1 MANADRKKIIQRY
14 YAVRSRD
21 YDKQK
26 SRTWKSDEGFGTE
39 VLNELIGTFA
49 SFEGKLLLEIGVGSG
64 RNAKPLLEKVKPQL
78 IGLDLT
84 KEMILIAKNKLL
96 GHRKCVD
103 LVVADAEHLP
113 FKTAVFDGI
122 LCVSTMHYFEHPE
135 DTLENAAKALK
146 NEGTFFY
153 GDLSPRESDD
163 QEFFERLERAISK
176 AHFRYHKP
184 SELEHLFDH
193 YGFKVTELKSIS
205 YRKSY
210 ESLIEDKANYF
221 GIEAGR
227 IYRYIRKAN
236 LEAKNQY
243 ELTQTELTQFYT
255 IIVAVKKESELQNA

>member
-1 MANADRKKIIQRY
+1 MVNADRKKIVQRY

-39 VLNELIGTFA
+39 VFNELIDAFA
-49 SFEGKLLLEIGVGSG
+49 SFDGKLLLEIGVGSG
-64 RNAKPLLEKVKPQL
+64 RNAKPLLEKVKLQL

-84 KEMILIAKNKLL
+84 KEMVLIAKNKLL
-96 GHRKCVD
+96 GHRKRVD
-103 LVVADAEHLP
+103 LIVADAERLP
-113 FKTAVFDGI
+113 FKTAMFDGI

-135 DTLENAAKALK
+135 DTLENAAQALK
-146 NEGTFFY
+146 NGGTFFY
-153 GDLSPRESDD
+153 GDLSPHESDD

-176 AHFRYHKP
+176 AHFRYLKP
-184 SELEHLFDH
+184 SQLEHLFDH
-193 YGFKVTELKSIS
+193 HGFKVTELRSIS

-221 GIEAGR
+221 GIESER
-227 IYRYIRKAN
+227 IHRYVREAT
-236 LEAKNQY
+236 LEAKNRY
-243 ELTQTELTQFYT
+243 ELTETDLTQFYT